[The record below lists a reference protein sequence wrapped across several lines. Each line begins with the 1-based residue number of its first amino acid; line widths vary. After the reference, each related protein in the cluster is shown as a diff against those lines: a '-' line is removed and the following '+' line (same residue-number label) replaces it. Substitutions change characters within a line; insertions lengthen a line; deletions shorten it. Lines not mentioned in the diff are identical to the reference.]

1 MTRDRTDIV
10 ANIHDDR
17 KRHEVGL
24 EERQRLDSWLQTSVR
39 FLVLSNAGGAVATL
53 TFIGGA
59 LKGNQGIGLAI
70 WAMAFFICGTALVGF
85 VVLGQLYRAWLLEL
99 SPEQPGKGSW
109 LHQLITS
116 AYEKGSYW
124 HSPMIAGSFVLFLI
138 GAILGILGLAIGGAA
153 GATLT
158 AV

>member
-1 MTRDRTDIV
+1 MTRDRTV
-10 ANIHDDR
+10 FEANLHDDR
-17 KRHEVGL
+17 IRHETDL
-24 EERQRLDSWLQTSVR
+24 EKRQRLDGWLQASVR

-59 LKGNQGIGLAI
+59 LKGNHGFDLAI

-85 VVLGQLYRAWLLEL
+85 VILGQLNKAWLAEL
-99 SPEQPGKGSW
+99 SPAQPADGSC
-109 LHQLITS
+109 LHKLIAL
-116 AYEKGSYW
+116 AYDKGSYW
-124 HSPMIAGSFVLFLI
+124 HSPFIAGSFILFLI
-138 GAILGILGLAIGGAA
+138 GAILGIIGLAIGGAA